1 MSACVCVCPPVFFR
15 VLSIRSPIH
24 QRTGT
29 WNGQEWKGNWWKE
42 EEREAIQDRASQSYA
57 SRHVKT

>member
-1 MSACVCVCPPVFFR
+1 MSACVCVCPPVFF
-15 VLSIRSPIH
+15 VCSFHPFTH
-24 QRTGT
+24 PPKD